1 MAKKSGMSLN
11 PGADATLVAAAYRAG
26 MANVPKDLSGTFE
39 SLAKSYDATMKS
51 LGESFSNVI
60 EKVGPLA
67 VGMVKNAIK
76 KDSLETKY
84 KGDMINRPA
93 SFGDEGVLSEKD
105 WEEQNKMTDP
115 SSDKGTYQEYLD
127 NVGTKM
133 SIGDLFTNIRD
144 EEISLKGKNDPKSK
158 KRIQE
163 LKAEKQQIYN
173 ELDFLAKAD
182 QTNVNL
188 LKSGMVDEV
197 ATGQSN
203 MVLSAAI
210 QQYSTSSGKIQEGPY
225 KGYYVDLGDNADKEF
240 TFTLKAPNGDIVTG
254 ENIDGTLQ
262 TGGKKPISVAS
273 SGVADLFVT
282 KYSQE
287 NINGIN
293 KALDP
298 LLKLSGTPYGSIN
311 VINKIKPFV
320 SNENDLHGAMQTA
333 LGSHPTSFFEE
344 LKTTSPTSAAYFASL
359 SSVTLKKLG
368 VTDTDGD
375 GFIGDNPNTEKVET
389 GDFASEANYAKVRSK
404 LLDRSNPNY
413 SFRDTQT
420 AFLNYADS
428 VGQKMH
434 NYKPTVIN
442 NKNNQTTGGSNG
454 IAWGNTYKPFSE
466 QDTKIDDAL
475 AGKDL
480 YDWENNRY
488 TTKDGGA
495 TYSPVEANSLY
506 SAGQNIPTNDLLSGG
521 QFGLSHRIGNNKF
534 GESSGGGAGGGGAG
548 GGENPFGGTV
558 ANQAPD
564 EFIAAVDQGE
574 EDTIAYLEGMGI
586 KVKDKFG
593 DKVEVEINGQT
604 KTFRVD
610 PYLGNDASIANK
622 MWKWMFENWNTKQ
635 EFKVGEVYE
644 RGGKNYTYNEDGTFT
659 EK

>member
-1 MAKKSGMSLN
+1 MAKGGTNLN

-93 SFGDEGVLSEKD
+93 NFGDEGVLSEKD

-188 LKSGMVDEV
+188 LKSGMVDEI

-293 KALDP
+293 KVYDP
-298 LLKLSGTPYGSIN
+298 LLKQSGTPYGSIN

-333 LGSHPTSFFEE
+333 LGSHPTSFSEE

-428 VGQKMH
+428 IGKKMH
-434 NYKPTVIN
+434 NYKPTGTRPPVNTPSELGIKDYEYIKFGNSNLTGNVASKVLSDMSTGQVIDPQN
-442 NKNNQTTGGSNG
+442 DNV
-454 IAWGNTYKPFSE
+454 
-466 QDTKIDDAL
+466 
-475 AGKDL
+475 
-480 YDWENNRY
+480 YDWKGDGY
-488 TTKDGGA
+488 YLGDKFVAKD
-495 TYSPVEANSLY
+495 NDSL
-506 SAGQNIPTNDLLSGG
+506 AKDVLQVRDQRFFGIPNPT
-521 QFGLSHRIGNNKF
+521 
-534 GESSGGGAGGGGAG
+534 GGGGVLG
-548 GGENPFGGTV
+548 VTNNTSKKYGFGSGKQNVKSSNILSSLQSFPGVELKTV
-558 ANQAPD
+558 GD
-564 EFIAAVDQGE
+564 LQG
-574 EDTIAYLEGMGI
+574 LLG
-586 KVKDKFG
+586 
-593 DKVEVEINGQT
+593 KVESSPEFKQELIDHLNKEMGSNIST
-604 KTFRVD
+604 KFLD
-610 PYLGNDASIANK
+610 DMIKDLIG
-622 MWKWMFENWNTKQ
+622 NTKKKP
-635 EFKVGEVYE
+635 E
-644 RGGKNYTYNEDGTFT
+644 
-659 EK
+659 

>member
-1 MAKKSGMSLN
+1 MAKGGTNLN

-39 SLAKSYDATMKS
+39 SLAESYDATMKS

-76 KDSLETKY
+76 KDSLETQY
-84 KGDMINRPA
+84 GSNLINRPA
-93 SFGDEGVLSEKD
+93 SFGDEGVLSEED

-115 SSDKGTYQEYLD
+115 DSDKGTYQEYLD

-133 SIGDLFTNIRD
+133 SINDLLTNIRD
-144 EEISLKGKNDPKSK
+144 EKISLKGKNDPESK
-158 KRIQE
+158 KRKIE
-163 LKAEKQQIYN
+163 LKGEKEQIYN

-188 LKSGMVDEV
+188 LKSGTVDEV

-210 QQYSTSSGKIQEGPY
+210 QQYGTSSGKIQEGPY

-254 ENIDGTLQ
+254 ENLDGTLQ

-428 VGQKMH
+428 IGQKMH
-434 NYKPTVIN
+434 NYKPTGRTTTS
-442 NKNNQTTGGSNG
+442 KNPFGQKSIAFVPESGS
-454 IAWGNTYKPFSE
+454 TEYKTPA
-466 QDTKIDDAL
+466 QAL
-475 AGKDL
+475 ADRDAILSGTRFKGVYGD
-480 YDWENNRY
+480 Y
-488 TTKDGGA
+488 
-495 TYSPVEANSLY
+495 
-506 SAGQNIPTNDLLSGG
+506 IPTNGG
-521 QFGLSHRIGNNKF
+521 FNLEG
-534 GESSGGGAGGGGAG
+534 
-548 GGENPFGGTV
+548 
-558 ANQAPD
+558 
-564 EFIAAVDQGE
+564 EFISTYDALTQEKVNLAGDRPAAGSVSSTATSTYNPSDLAKLGGSE
-574 EDTIAYLEGMGI
+574 TDDKALVG
-586 KVKDKFG
+586 KFKDKYPGFKFDATSFDFG
-593 DKVEVEINGQT
+593 DKVEVTHKESGATIKIPVSPTFYTDLANFMNNPVT
-604 KTFRVD
+604 KKK
-610 PYLGNDASIANK
+610 P
-622 MWKWMFENWNTKQ
+622 E
-635 EFKVGEVYE
+635 
-644 RGGKNYTYNEDGTFT
+644 
-659 EK
+659 

>member
-1 MAKKSGMSLN
+1 MAKTFNLN

-26 MANVPKDLSGTFE
+26 MANVPKDISGTFE
-39 SLAKSYDATMKS
+39 SLAESYDATMKS

-67 VGMVKNAIK
+67 VSMVKNAIK

-93 SFGDEGVLSEKD
+93 NFGDEGVLSEED

-127 NVGTKM
+127 SVGTKM

-144 EEISLKGKNDPKSK
+144 EERILKGKNDPKSK

-188 LKSGMVDEV
+188 LKSGMVDEI

-254 ENIDGTLQ
+254 ENPDGTLQ

-293 KALDP
+293 KVYDP
-298 LLKLSGTPYGSIN
+298 LLKQSGTPYGSIN

-333 LGSHPTSFFEE
+333 LGSHPTSFSEE

-428 VGQKMH
+428 IGKKMH
-434 NYKPTVIN
+434 NYKPTGSGGGGGGKAGAHFFQGVGQVSDATFQRDYVPYIN
-442 NKNNQTTGGSNG
+442 FLNSPTEGQEMQAP
-454 IAWGNTYKPFSE
+454 I
-466 QDTKIDDAL
+466 TKL
-475 AGKDL
+475 KVK
-480 YDWENNRY
+480 Y
-488 TTKDGGA
+488 
-495 TYSPVEANSLY
+495 
-506 SAGQNIPTNDLLSGG
+506 QGG
-521 QFGLSHRIGNNKF
+521 QFNIFDNEQDKYVPVGNSKDAAEYDQLSNYVKGSKKIIRSGSLGVTNDVSKKYGFGSGKQNVKSSNILSSLQSFPEVELKTVGDLQSLLGKVESDSEFKQKLIDHLNKEMGSNISTKFLDDMIKDLIGN
-534 GESSGGGAGGGGAG
+534 
-548 GGENPFGGTV
+548 
-558 ANQAPD
+558 
-564 EFIAAVDQGE
+564 
-574 EDTIAYLEGMGI
+574 
-586 KVKDKFG
+586 
-593 DKVEVEINGQT
+593 T
-604 KTFRVD
+604 KKK
-610 PYLGNDASIANK
+610 LK
-622 MWKWMFENWNTKQ
+622 
-635 EFKVGEVYE
+635 
-644 RGGKNYTYNEDGTFT
+644 
-659 EK
+659 